1 MITVG
6 ELRRA
11 IEGLSDDAPVY
22 PGIYGGEIL
31 GLPGEDID
39 IDFLKVSRMG
49 DGIVLGILAI
59 ELFDEKD
66 DDDWEYFPWDETDD
80 DEDLD

>member
-22 PGIYGGEIL
+22 PGIYGGEML
-31 GLPGEDID
+31 GLPDEDID
-39 IDFLKVSRMG
+39 IDFLKVSRLG
-49 DGIVLGILAI
+49 DGIVLGILATEI
-59 ELFDEKD
+59 DDE
-66 DDDWEYFPWDETDD
+66 DDWDYDDEEEDFWDEN